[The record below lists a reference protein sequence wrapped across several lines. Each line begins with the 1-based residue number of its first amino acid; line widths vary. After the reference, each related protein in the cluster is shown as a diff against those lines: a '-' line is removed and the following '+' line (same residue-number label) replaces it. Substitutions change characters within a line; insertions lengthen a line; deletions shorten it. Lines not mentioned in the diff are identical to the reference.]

1 MRTQP
6 VSINEVIS
14 ALPGPWQQ
22 RDLATSNDAV
32 IRVARFEGEF
42 PWHTHEDDEL
52 FICWDGSF
60 RIELE
65 EADAAGS
72 QPSAEISERIAVVTL
87 NAGELFVVP
96 AGTRHR
102 PVAEQT
108 AHGLMVERPRTEQYG
123 R

>member
-1 MRTQP
+1 MTTQP

-14 ALPGPWQQ
+14 TLPGPWQQ
-22 RDLATSNDAV
+22 RDLARANDAV

-60 RIELE
+60 RIELQ

-72 QPSAEISERIAVVTL
+72 QPAEISERIAVVTL

-96 AGTRHR
+96 AGIRHR